1 MRLAGLEFVPKV
13 HSPLASP
20 PATEPRESSKMVQV
34 EEEKE
39 ENATEEE
46 EGDHASTLGM
56 STEETTTDVAGSS
69 SQLPPP
75 IPPPSIDRTIS
86 SALGLPHLAIPSAS
100 SPVGTPEHLEESPT
114 SSESYFALAPGAA
127 LARSPPPLPEHLATL
142 PALPSLE
149 RPPSWEDELDDDDF
163 DDIDHDGTGEL
174 GYTAGTRRKSS
185 GTKTEEERVSLLQA
199 LGISK
204 TDAERDKER
213 EMAEQE
219 AERRRVEQESQEL
232 EREERARED
241 ERERQREFSALG
253 FMDVDL
259 EAQEK
264 ALGEEDD
271 GVGLAGE
278 AGDLSVG
285 DVDGDTLQIDEESL
299 SALERIFVCA
309 KSEAVEERSVQ
320 SLSLFSRVLLLKS
333 FRFLQCSS
341 RPLPR

>member
-1 MRLAGLEFVPKV
+1 MKGDGEAKERANSPAGMRLTGLEFVPKV

-39 ENATEEE
+39 ESAIEQEET
-46 EGDHASTLGM
+46 STPEP
-56 STEETTTDVAGSS
+56 STENAETDLTSTTSR
-69 SQLPPP
+69 LPPP

-127 LARSPPPLPEHLATL
+127 LARSPPPLPDHLATL

-163 DDIDHDGTGEL
+163 DDVDHDGTGEL
-174 GYTAGTRRKSS
+174 GYSAGARRKSS

-204 TDAERDKER
+204 TDAEREEER

-219 AERRRVEQESQEL
+219 AERRRVEQESQER

-264 ALGEEDD
+264 ALEQEDGD
-271 GVGLAGE
+271 VGNAGE

-285 DVDGDTLQIDEESL
+285 DVEAAALQIDEESL

-309 KSEAVEERSVQ
+309 KSEAVEER
-320 SLSLFSRVLLLKS
+320 
-333 FRFLQCSS
+333 
-341 RPLPR
+341 